1 MDPNADASCNGKC
14 GVAAY
19 KGDGFCDDGNNNC
32 GCGWDSGDCCAP
44 SGKAKQLSFC
54 TICGCVDPGYTKDAC
69 SGACGAAAYK
79 GDGFCDDNNNNCGC
93 DWDQGDCCGKS
104 GKSKQFSYC
113 STCAC
118 VDPDMQDGVC
128 SGACSAAGFKGDGF
142 CDDGNNVCGCDWDGG
157 DCCDASGKVKQFSY
171 CSDCMCLDPFELA
184 CPGNCGALAF
194 KGDSYCDDDNN
205 ICGCDWDGGDCCGDT
220 GSLEQ

>member
-1 MDPNADASCNGKC
+1 MRGPHYVVVVASPMRRGPSSSHSLFLAGTKCLCLDPNADASSCNGKC

-44 SGKAKQLSFC
+44 SGKAKQFSFC

-69 SGACGAAAYK
+69 SGACGAAAAYK
-79 GDGFCDDNNNNCGC
+79 GDGFCDDSNNNCGC

-113 STCAC
+113 TAC
-118 VDPDMQDGVC
+118 
-128 SGACSAAGFKGDGF
+128 
-142 CDDGNNVCGCDWDGG
+142 
-157 DCCDASGKVKQFSY
+157 DCLNPA
-171 CSDCMCLDPFELA
+171 E
-184 CPGNCGALAF
+184 
-194 KGDSYCDDDNN
+194 
-205 ICGCDWDGGDCCGDT
+205 
-220 GSLEQ
+220 